1 MSFPFQPRRG
11 GVEYEAIIMAGTFT
25 NLLYHIVFSTK
36 LRQPLIVTTLQEELY
51 KYMGGIIRG
60 EGGTLLEIG
69 GMPDHVH
76 LLTRFKADKSVSHML
91 QLIKANSS
99 KWANERPEQNS
110 RFAWQTG
117 YAAFSVSES
126 QVGVV
131 RDYVRR
137 QEEHHRRS
145 SFQKELLVLLEKHE
159 IEYDERYLWD

>member
-1 MSFPFQPRRG
+1 
-11 GVEYEAIIMAGTFT
+11 MAGTFT

-36 LRQPLIVTTLQEELY
+36 NRQALITNTLQEELY

-76 LLTRFKADKSVSHML
+76 LIARFKADKSVSHML

-99 KWANERPEQNS
+99 KWVNERPQQNS
-110 RFAWQTG
+110 RFSWQTG

-131 RDYVRR
+131 RDYVSR
-137 QEEHHRRS
+137 QEEHHQII
-145 SFQKELLVLLEKHE
+145 SFQEELLALLRKHE